1 MLFSYWV
8 MGRERTTDVAL
19 RQHPLISPT
28 NFTFWWSVFNSFI
41 IFIFIFYL
49 ICRYLTITFLKCQ
62 ESIIITK
69 HFLKNIQCYSLYFQK
84 VGEGALR
91 LPPSALTWVR
101 PWLFGWVESDEGAS
115 REILV
120 LLHEILT
127 SGHQL
132 IITNHGHK
140 LQEYS
145 LLLTPHLP
153 SSLQLWK
160 IKEIRGR

>member
-1 MLFSYWV
+1 MWDWVLKNDRMLFSYWV

-69 HFLKNIQCYSLYFQK
+69 HFLKNIQCYSRIVCLFK
-84 VGEGALR
+84 KEGKGGYGAYGCPPLPQRGSVSTESLSSFSSLSRAHHR
-91 LPPSALTWVR
+91 LQS
-101 PWLFGWVESDEGAS
+101 S
-115 REILV
+115 R
-120 LLHEILT
+120 
-127 SGHQL
+127 
-132 IITNHGHK
+132 
-140 LQEYS
+140 
-145 LLLTPHLP
+145 PHLAAA
-153 SSLQLWK
+153 
-160 IKEIRGR
+160 